1 RFIVFYHMSR
11 QKPHATLFAYTT
23 LFRSGPAQ
31 RRLPDRLPSM
41 VGECSRCSGSRR
53 LERRTG
59 RILLEQQVQR
69 LQDLHLRLEH
79 DENAAAVIG
88 EVDIRLTALA
98 EQPLRADDR
107 LHDD

>member
-79 DENAAAVIG
+79 DENAARSEEHTSELQSRENLG
-88 EVDIRLTALA
+88 CRLL
-98 EQPLRADDR
+98 LGKKNK
-107 LHDD
+107 